1 MDDQDRWE
9 PYGDPLGL
17 PMVDEP
23 AEPDEIG
30 RLYGPDGEVAVR
42 ADPAAPVRF
51 HRIAHSFTAAR
62 R

>member
-30 RLYGPDGEVAVR
+30 RLYGPDGELLFVLIQR
-42 ADPAAPVRF
+42 RPF
-51 HRIAHSFTAAR
+51 GFTG
-62 R
+62 